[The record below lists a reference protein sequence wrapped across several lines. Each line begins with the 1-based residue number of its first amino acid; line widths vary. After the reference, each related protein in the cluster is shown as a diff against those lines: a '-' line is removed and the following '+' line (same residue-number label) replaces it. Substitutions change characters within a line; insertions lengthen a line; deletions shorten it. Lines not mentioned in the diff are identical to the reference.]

1 MGTVLVVGGINQD
14 VTVLAERRPAGGETV
29 VGEGP
34 SVSPGGKG
42 ANQAAAAAF
51 AGAEVVLCGVVGDD
65 GAGQEQLAQLR
76 AAGVDVTGVRVARGH
91 ATGAAL
97 IILTPDGENSIVV
110 GAGANALLGAEDVV
124 AALTGPVDVLLAQTE
139 PGTGAAEAAAREAV
153 QRSLRLVVNAA
164 PTAGLSRDL
173 LGACDPLVVN
183 EHEARDLLREHEGDA
198 DLPATDLGPALRE
211 LLGCRSV
218 VVSLGAAGAVV
229 VDGTGSGGAG
239 AVHQVQAPRVV
250 PVDTTGAGDMLVGVI
265 AARLS
270 QGATLVA
277 ATEDACELAATAV
290 TTAGARGYLA
300 KPC

>member
-1 MGTVLVVGGINQD
+1 MGTVMVVGGINQD
-14 VTVLAERRPAGGETV
+14 VTVRAERRPAGGETV

-51 AGAEVVLCGVVGDD
+51 AGAEVRLCGVVGDD

-76 AAGVDVTGVRVARGH
+76 AAGVDVTGVRVAREC

-97 IILTPDGENSIVV
+97 IVLTPDGENSIVV
-110 GAGANALLGAEDVV
+110 GAGANALLGADDVT
-124 AALTGPVDVLLAQTE
+124 AAVTRPVDVVLVQTE
-139 PGTGAAEAAAREAV
+139 PGTAAAEAAAREAA

-183 EHEARDLLREHEGDA
+183 EHEARDLLREHEGDPEAAAA
-198 DLPATDLGPALRE
+198 DLGRALHE

-229 VDGTGSGGAG
+229 VDSGGTDG
-239 AVHQVQAPRVV
+239 ERAVERVEAPRVV
-250 PVDTTGAGDMLVGVI
+250 PVDTTGAGDVLVGVI

-270 QGATLVA
+270 QGSTLVA
-277 ATEDACELAATAV
+277 ATADACDLAATAV
-290 TTAGARGYLA
+290 TTAGARGYLTH
-300 KPC
+300 PG